1 MIHFSRRHYDLDVLR
16 NRVLA
21 LLIIIY
27 LSFALSVR
35 AEYFRHLTLDDGL
48 SHLSVMSISQD
59 KIGRIW
65 LGTRE
70 GINIYD
76 GMSIHSF
83 KGFVE
88 NPDDSGKKVWIG
100 NFVHGIYPDSVGDM
114 FLHIDNDIIRFDL
127 CKDRF
132 SRFTH
137 SGNVKAVA
145 GHSGSLYFIVGD
157 SLMVKPAGGGRVSY
171 LFPMHL
177 PPDNNHLSADASS
190 FYVSNDLGLHIYDR
204 KTGTERTL
212 MRGEPVQSTLVG
224 SDGTLWISAKYG
236 GLYRLRHGEQTPQQ
250 VSLPSVGWKAAGSIQ
265 SRNAIEDL
273 EGKIWYGSFT
283 GIFCYDPATG
293 QTVHVEIPANVG
305 VLAHSSIFGMFCDR
319 AGNIWVGTY
328 YGGANYFTPRN
339 ELFVNFNYRKDIHR
353 GLNTSFVIDMA
364 VDRDGRLWFGAD
376 GSGVTCV
383 DPKWNILKR
392 LSTINGDV
400 ALRQDNI
407 KTMVIDSLTNKL
419 YIGTHM
425 GGLSIYDIDSNRITN
440 LIDNPGLRNNPGNVI
455 HDLKIFGRNLYIT
468 SRSGILRM
476 NLDTGDLAHIDS
488 PQSPYKLDL
497 DLQGNIYVINYDGN
511 AIYRIK
517 NPENP
522 ASHCELFADFRH
534 EPSIM
539 SAISC
544 TAKGL
549 YVGTKGSGIL
559 FFPGY
564 GSKWTAVDPKG
575 EKISDSYCY
584 NLTRDC
590 KGNLYCLTQN
600 HIVKIDAAGKI
611 EQIAFS
617 NYFPDSHIV
626 SECALRVLDNGEIL
640 IGSTMGITR
649 MNRNIFQSDGDMDG
663 TEKIF
668 FSALKV
674 NGRNVVPDSPDGILE
689 CALPLASA
697 ITLPH
702 NENSFTIDLG
712 LLGYNVSSGCPIIE
726 YKLDGIDDNWQ
737 STDKGEIRYTSL
749 PPGSYLLHARIQGS
763 DKEISL
769 DVNVSRAWYDTW
781 WAWLIYFVVVAATT
795 WLVVHK
801 VRSARRLKSSLRKEQ
816 EEKERIEEVTRE
828 KLVFFTNVSHEFQTP
843 LTLIMSHV
851 DLMLAKYN
859 GNAELTAELSRIR
872 RHSKQ
877 LSGLIT
883 QLLEFRKFSQNYQ
896 KMHVGRHNASML
908 LLGAALPF
916 VDHAAKR
923 CITFSV
929 DTPDTDAC
937 GYYDADLM
945 KKVIVNLIS
954 NAFKYSPDGSRI
966 ECSVATDSE
975 GRLVFR
981 VSDTGKGIS
990 ESDLPYIF
998 DRYYNGD
1005 SKSHLDDA
1013 PGSHTTG
1020 IGLAYAKSII
1030 ESHHGEVSVVSSPER
1045 GSTFTV
1051 IIPATKEAYDGDSKV
1066 VFDSD
1071 EIEETGNLTDL
1082 ESPPDAPETAAVVGL
1097 SDDEKRAAEAACG
1110 KPLILIV
1117 EDNNELRHNLERIF
1131 ARLYRTETAANGA
1144 EGLEKAQE
1152 CNPDIIVSDVMMPV
1166 MSGTQMCLN
1175 IKSDVQLCHI
1185 PVVLLTALDAP
1196 QSKLEGFQANADEY
1210 ITKPFDTALLIE
1222 RIQNL
1227 LRNRRL
1233 LQESLQHKPL
1243 SQIDLSGVVSIDRDL
1258 LKRTT
1263 AIIDKHIADMDLDI
1277 AFICRELGLS
1287 RTVFFNKF
1295 KSLAGMTPN
1304 NFIMNH
1310 RLKFAATLLKTQP
1323 QLNVAEV
1330 SDMAGFSG
1338 TDYFRRCFKKQ
1349 FGVSPQ
1355 QYKSTREM

>member
-1 MIHFSRRHYDLDVLR
+1 MTNFLQRILSIIILLTFP
-16 NRVLA
+16 
-21 LLIIIY
+21 LLIK
-27 LSFALSVR
+27 

-70 GINIYD
+70 GVNIYD
-76 GMSIHSF
+76 GMTIRSY

-88 NPDDSGKKVWIG
+88 NPDDPKNKVWIG
-100 NFVHGIYPDSVGDM
+100 NFVHGIYPDSVGNM
-114 FLHIDNDIIRFDL
+114 FLHIDGDIIKFDL
-127 CKDRF
+127 KKDRF
-132 SRFTH
+132 SRFTDA
-137 SGNVKAVA
+137 GNVKAIA
-145 GHSGSLYFIVGD
+145 SIGGSIYFITGD
-157 SLMVKPAGGGRVSY
+157 SLMVKTAGDDRISY

-177 PPDNNHLSADASS
+177 PPDNNHLSADNKS
-190 FYVSNDLGLHIYDR
+190 FYVSNDLGLHIFDK
-204 KTGTERTL
+204 KTGAERTL
-212 MRGEPVQSTLVG
+212 MRNKPIQSTLVD
-224 SDGTLWISAKYG
+224 SDGSLWISAKYG
-236 GLYRLRHGEQTPQQ
+236 GLYRLRSGEKEPQQ
-250 VSLPSVGWKAAGSIQ
+250 VSVPSVGWKAAGSIQ

-283 GIFCYDPATG
+283 GIFCYDPSTG
-293 QTVHVEIPANVG
+293 QTRHVEIPANVG

-319 AGNIWVGTY
+319 IGNIWVGTY

-339 ELFVNFNYRKDIHR
+339 ELFVNFNYRKDIHA

-383 DPKWNILKR
+383 DKNWNILKR
-392 LSTINGDV
+392 LSTVNGDV

-425 GGLSIYDIDSNRITN
+425 GGLSIYDIDNNKITN
-440 LIDNPGLRNNPGNVI
+440 LIDNASLKNNPGNVI
-455 HDLKIFGRNLYIT
+455 HDLKIYGRNLYIT
-468 SRSGILRM
+468 SRVGILRM
-476 NLDTGDLAHIDS
+476 NLDSGEIDHIDS

-497 DLQGNIYVINYDGN
+497 DMKGDIYVINYDGN
-511 AIYRIK
+511 MIYRIK
-517 NPENP
+517 NPEKP
-522 ASHCELFADFRH
+522 DSRCEVFADFRH
-534 EPSIM
+534 NSSSM

-549 YVGTKGSGIL
+549 SVGTKGSGIL
-559 FFPGY
+559 FFPDY
-564 GSKWTAVDPKG
+564 KNKWIRIDTEG

-584 NLTRDC
+584 NLTRD
-590 KGNLYCLTQN
+590 KDGNLYCLTQN
-600 HIVKIDAAGKI
+600 HIVKIDVNGNI
-611 EQIAFS
+611 DQIAFS

-640 IGSTMGITR
+640 VGSTVGITR
-649 MNRNIFQSDGDMDG
+649 MNRNIFQSSGDVGG
-663 TEKIF
+663 TEKIY
-668 FSALKV
+668 FSNIKV
-674 NGRNVVPDSPDGILE
+674 NGHNVSPDSEDGIIV
-689 CALPLASA
+689 CSLPYATA

-702 NENSFTIDLG
+702 NNNSLTIDLG
-712 LLGYNVSSGCPIIE
+712 IRDYSVSTGCPIIE
-726 YKLDGIDDNWQ
+726 YKLDGIDNKWQ
-737 STDKGEIRYTSL
+737 STDKGEIHYTSL
-749 PPGSYLLHARIQGS
+749 SPGSYRLHARILGS
-763 DKEISL
+763 DDEITL
-769 DVNVSRAWYDTW
+769 DVKVRRAWYDTW
-781 WAWLIYFVVVAATT
+781 WAWLIYFTIVGGTT

-816 EEKERIEEVTRE
+816 EEKERIEEVTHE

-851 DLMLAKYN
+851 DLLLAKYKEN
-859 GNAELTAELSRIR
+859 VELTDELSRIR
-872 RHSKQ
+872 RQSKQ

-896 KMHVGRHNASML
+896 KMHIGRHNASML
-908 LLGAALPF
+908 LQGAALPF
-916 VDHAAKR
+916 VDHATKR
-923 CITFSV
+923 CITFMV
-929 DTPDTDAC
+929 NIPDEDPY

-966 ECSVATDSE
+966 SCSVATDNE
-975 GRLVFR
+975 GRLVFS
-981 VSDTGKGIS
+981 VSDTGNGIS

-998 DRYYNGD
+998 DRFYNGT
-1005 SKSHLDDA
+1005 SKSHLNDSPD
-1013 PGSHTTG
+1013 SHTTG
-1020 IGLAYAKSII
+1020 IGLAYAKSIV
-1030 ESHHGEVSVVSSPER
+1030 ESHHGELSVVSSPEK

-1051 IIPATKEAYDGDSKV
+1051 IIPATKEAYVADSNV
-1066 VFDSD
+1066 LFDSY
-1071 EIEETGNLTDL
+1071 E
-1082 ESPPDAPETAAVVGL
+1082 V
-1097 SDDEKRAAEAACG
+1097 DDTEGMHDEAAPVEVKPEDEPTAG
-1110 KPLILIV
+1110 DKEKAIVPGSDEEKPLMLIV
-1117 EDNNELRHNLERIF
+1117 EDNAELRYNLERIF
-1131 ARLYRTETAANGA
+1131 VRFYRTEVAGDGA
-1144 EGLEKAQE
+1144 EGLAKAQE

-1166 MSGTQMCLN
+1166 MSGTQMCRN
-1175 IKSDVQLCHI
+1175 IKSDIQLCHI
-1185 PVVLLTALDAP
+1185 PVVLLTALGAT
-1196 QSKLEGFQANADEY
+1196 QSHLEGLQANADEY
-1210 ITKPFDTALLIE
+1210 ITKPFDTSLLIE
-1222 RIQNL
+1222 RVQNL

-1233 LQESLQHKPL
+1233 LHESFQHKPL
-1243 SQIDLSGVVSIDRDL
+1243 SQIDLSGIGSIDRDL

-1263 AIIDKHIADMDLDI
+1263 AIIDKHISDIDLDI

-1295 KSLAGMTPN
+1295 KSLSGMTPN
-1304 NFIMNH
+1304 NFIMIH

-1323 QLNVAEV
+1323 QLNIAEV
-1330 SDMAGFSG
+1330 ADLSGFSG

-1355 QYKSTREM
+1355 QYKNNPT